1 MDVTTGD
8 LSALVFK
15 RVPAQNIGEFS
26 LDGRMLSVLM
36 EVDGRQNVAA
46 IAKKLGINM
55 GTIRPVISA
64 LLDLKLIEAGED
76 ALSVLDPEFLE
87 VLTEGRPEGWKPY
100 IYRRLFYT
108 STPELGEAPFAHDYE
123 HVEQLTFED
132 DYAYGFKDLHKI
144 RAKVEPQAPSW
155 PKTFDESVYASQ
167 AWKNVE
173 RYARAWPREK

>member
-15 RVPAQNIGEFS
+15 RVSAQNIGEFS

-36 EVDGRQNVAA
+36 EVNGQQSVAA
-46 IAKKLGINM
+46 IAQKLGINM

-87 VLTEGRPEGWKPY
+87 VLRGELSLAVGPIAEVLIEDAAADLGY
-100 IYRRLFYT
+100 
-108 STPELGEAPFAHDYE
+108 TPERFPSHRAAELVDLLARQIRRKDKM
-123 HVEQLTFED
+123 TS
-132 DYAYGFKDLHKI
+132 FKQNMVRMI
-144 RAKVEPQAPSW
+144 
-155 PKTFDESVYASQ
+155 
-167 AWKNVE
+167 
-173 RYARAWPREK
+173 REKGY

>member
-87 VLTEGRPEGWKPY
+87 VLRGELSLAVGPIAEVLIEDAAADLGY
-100 IYRRLFYT
+100 
-108 STPELGEAPFAHDYE
+108 TPERFPSHRAAELVDLLAR
-123 HVEQLTFED
+123 QIRRED
-132 DYAYGFKDLHKI
+132 KMTSFKQNMVRMI
-144 RAKVEPQAPSW
+144 
-155 PKTFDESVYASQ
+155 
-167 AWKNVE
+167 
-173 RYARAWPREK
+173 REKGY

>member
-36 EVDGRQNVAA
+36 EVDGQQNVAA
-46 IAKKLGINM
+46 IAQKLGINM

-87 VLTEGRPEGWKPY
+87 VLRGELSLAVGPIAEVLIEDAAADLRY
-100 IYRRLFYT
+100 
-108 STPELGEAPFAHDYE
+108 TPERFPSHRAAELVDLLAR
-123 HVEQLTFED
+123 QIRRED
-132 DYAYGFKDLHKI
+132 KMTSFKQNMVRMI
-144 RAKVEPQAPSW
+144 
-155 PKTFDESVYASQ
+155 
-167 AWKNVE
+167 
-173 RYARAWPREK
+173 REKGY

>member
-36 EVDGRQNVAA
+36 EVDGQQNVAA
-46 IAKKLGINM
+46 IAQKLGINM

-87 VLTEGRPEGWKPY
+87 VLRGELSLAVGPIAEVLIEDATADLGY
-100 IYRRLFYT
+100 
-108 STPELGEAPFAHDYE
+108 TPERFPSHRAAELVDLLAR
-123 HVEQLTFED
+123 QIRRED
-132 DYAYGFKDLHKI
+132 KMTSFKQNMVRMI
-144 RAKVEPQAPSW
+144 
-155 PKTFDESVYASQ
+155 
-167 AWKNVE
+167 
-173 RYARAWPREK
+173 REKGY